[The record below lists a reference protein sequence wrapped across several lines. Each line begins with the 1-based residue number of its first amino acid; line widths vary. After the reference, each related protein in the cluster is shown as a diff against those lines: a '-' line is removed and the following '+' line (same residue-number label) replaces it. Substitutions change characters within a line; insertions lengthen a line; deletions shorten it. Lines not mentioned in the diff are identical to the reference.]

1 MGPWLLDIES
11 FEQVSQD
18 ETSRRLVLR
27 MAQLYREGRL
37 EPFVNEV
44 AYDPNCD
51 DDTRAAITELI
62 VYVSAGNAEADG
74 EAVAA
79 ALPRLR
85 QLG

>member
-27 MAQLYREGRL
+27 MAQLHREGRL

-51 DDTRAAITELI
+51 DDTRAAITELA
-62 VYVSAGNAEADG
+62 SDQAFLL
-74 EAVAA
+74 AVENY
-79 ALPRLR
+79 LR
-85 QLG
+85 STCVIH

>member
-27 MAQLYREGRL
+27 LAQLYREGRL

-44 AYDPNCD
+44 AYDPGFD
-51 DDTRAAITELI
+51 DDTRAAITELA
-62 VYVSAGNAEADG
+62 SDQAFLL
-74 EAVAA
+74 AVENY
-79 ALPRLR
+79 LR
-85 QLG
+85 STCVIH

>member
-37 EPFVNEV
+37 EPFVNEF
-44 AYDPNCD
+44 AYDPDCD
-51 DDTRAAITELI
+51 DDTRAAITEL
-62 VYVSAGNAEADG
+62 AGDQAFLL
-74 EAVAA
+74 AVENY
-79 ALPRLR
+79 LR
-85 QLG
+85 STCVIH

>member
-44 AYDPNCD
+44 AYDPEFD
-51 DDTRAAITELI
+51 DDMRAAITELACDQAFLLAI
-62 VYVSAGNAEADG
+62 ENY
-74 EAVAA
+74 
-79 ALPRLR
+79 LR
-85 QLG
+85 CTCVIH

>member
-51 DDTRAAITELI
+51 DDTRAAITEL
-62 VYVSAGNAEADG
+62 AGDQAFLL
-74 EAVAA
+74 AVENY
-79 ALPRLR
+79 LR
-85 QLG
+85 STCVTH

>member
-51 DDTRAAITELI
+51 DDTRAAITEL
-62 VYVSAGNAEADG
+62 AGDQAFLL
-74 EAVAA
+74 AVENY
-79 ALPRLR
+79 LR
-85 QLG
+85 STCVIH